1 MGAHNVHQIENVTS
15 ALAPTPL
22 LRCSPV
28 KKIILLLAI
37 VGIAFVAAKKIRS
50 T

>member
-1 MGAHNVHQIENVTS
+1 VSAHNAHQIERVT
-15 ALAPTPL
+15 AAAAPAPL
-22 LRCSPV
+22 LRCEPV